1 MPSENTLSD
10 GLLPCGN
17 TDIRPYLF
25 SDGLHLGRGCLK
37 TGNKAWQD
45 GSFVFAVRKPGLTSK
60 AFSSDGLPLPR
71 GRLKLQYGFSDGL
84 MYGGIQDGR
93 LSVI

>member
-1 MPSENTLSD
+1 M
-10 GLLPCGN
+10 PCGN

-25 SDGLHLGRGCLK
+25 SDGLHLGGGRLK
-37 TGNKAWQD
+37 AGNKAWQD
-45 GSFVFAVRKPGLTSK
+45 GSFVFAVRKPSLTSK
-60 AFSSDGLPLPR
+60 DLFSDGLLLPR
-71 GRLKLQYGFSDGL
+71 GRLKLRYGFSDGL